1 MKKLFFL
8 FVLLFSLN
16 FITPILAQNTTSS
29 ENVEMADAFRKEGKI
44 YVVVGTFVLILTGI
58 IIYLVA
64 LDRKLTKLEE
74 EIEHQK

>member
-16 FITPILAQNTTSS
+16 FVTPILAQSSTSD
-29 ENVEMADAFRKEGKI
+29 NVEMADAFRKEGKI

-58 IIYLVA
+58 IVYLVV
-64 LDRKLTKLEE
+64 LDRKLTKLED

>member
-1 MKKLFFL
+1 MFFL

-16 FITPILAQNTTSS
+16 FVSPILAQSSTSS
-29 ENVEMADAFRKEGKI
+29 DNVEMADAFRKEGKI

-58 IIYLVA
+58 IVYLVA
-64 LDRKLTKLEE
+64 LDRKLTKLED

>member
-16 FITPILAQNTTSS
+16 FAAPVFAQNAISS
-29 ENVEMADAFRKEGKI
+29 EKVEMADAFRKEGKI

-58 IIYLVA
+58 IVYLVV
-64 LDRKLTKLEE
+64 LDRKLTKLED

>member
-1 MKKLFFL
+1 M
-8 FVLLFSLN
+8 N
-16 FITPILAQNTTSS
+16 FAAPILAQSTTSS

-58 IIYLVA
+58 IVYLVV
-64 LDRKLTKLEE
+64 LDRKLTKLED

>member
-8 FVLLFSLN
+8 FVLLFLLN
-16 FITPILAQNTTSS
+16 FGTPILAQSTTSS
-29 ENVEMADAFRKEGKI
+29 ENVEMADTFRKEGKI

-58 IIYLVA
+58 IVYLVA
-64 LDRKLTKLEE
+64 LDRKLTKLED

>member
-16 FITPILAQNTTSS
+16 FVTPIMAQSSTSD
-29 ENVEMADAFRKEGKI
+29 NVEMADAFRKEGKI

-58 IIYLVA
+58 IVYLVV
-64 LDRKLTKLEE
+64 LDRKLTKLED

>member
-16 FITPILAQNTTSS
+16 FVTPILGQSSTSD
-29 ENVEMADAFRKEGKI
+29 NVEMADAFRKEGKI

-58 IIYLVA
+58 IVYLVV
-64 LDRKLTKLEE
+64 LDRKLTKLED

>member
-1 MKKLFFL
+1 M
-8 FVLLFSLN
+8 FSLN
-16 FITPILAQNTTSS
+16 FAAPVFSQNATSS

-58 IIYLVA
+58 IVYLIV
-64 LDRKLTKLEE
+64 LDRKLTKLED